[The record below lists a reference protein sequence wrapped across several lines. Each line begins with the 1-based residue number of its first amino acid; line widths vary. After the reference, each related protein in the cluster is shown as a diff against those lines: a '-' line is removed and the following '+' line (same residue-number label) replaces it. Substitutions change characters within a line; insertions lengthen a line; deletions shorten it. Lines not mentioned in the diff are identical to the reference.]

1 MDRTD
6 QKIILYGCG
15 LIGAEALQTFGS
27 DLVMCF
33 CDSRKELAGTEKY
46 GKEVISADELKS
58 VPSDKILI
66 ISTSLNIASEI
77 AESLERRGIC
87 DYLIYENVKREVLSQ
102 MDPKQFVQ
110 QYSEPQNRMG
120 LQKNYYRKKAEQA
133 QAQLNYLKKHVD
145 IRTLKPA
152 AGYLRK
158 KQLELMEFTRDFFEE
173 TEELSIEPFLVAGS
187 LLGSLRHQG
196 FIPWDDDLDFGLLRE
211 DYIKL
216 RQYCETNY
224 VTVICESKE
233 DDAWRSRVSRTIT
246 EHKNEFILFLYPGMM
261 QISRGT
267 SCIDRKS
274 LDFFPYDFFDET
286 YSYEEHRRFLA
297 EKAWIL
303 QDFAAACREQETF
316 LHTVKES
323 SRIYYG
329 VDNQQAYMPAYCDGF
344 FPADAVLPFRKA
356 AFENELFLVPNRAD
370 EFLQYQYENYLSF
383 PADMGCAPHSY
394 WDQWKRENLIQVEF
408 YLIDAFEIAHFK
420 PLYECFRKN
429 GINAFFVA
437 EPIERNTAGRF

>member
-152 AGYLRK
+152 AG
-158 KQLELMEFTRDFFEE
+158 
-173 TEELSIEPFLVAGS
+173 
-187 LLGSLRHQG
+187 
-196 FIPWDDDLDFGLLRE
+196 
-211 DYIKL
+211 
-216 RQYCETNY
+216 
-224 VTVICESKE
+224 
-233 DDAWRSRVSRTIT
+233 
-246 EHKNEFILFLYPGMM
+246 
-261 QISRGT
+261 
-267 SCIDRKS
+267 
-274 LDFFPYDFFDET
+274 
-286 YSYEEHRRFLA
+286 
-297 EKAWIL
+297 
-303 QDFAAACREQETF
+303 
-316 LHTVKES
+316 
-323 SRIYYG
+323 
-329 VDNQQAYMPAYCDGF
+329 
-344 FPADAVLPFRKA
+344 
-356 AFENELFLVPNRAD
+356 
-370 EFLQYQYENYLSF
+370 
-383 PADMGCAPHSY
+383 
-394 WDQWKRENLIQVEF
+394 
-408 YLIDAFEIAHFK
+408 
-420 PLYECFRKN
+420 
-429 GINAFFVA
+429 
-437 EPIERNTAGRF
+437 